1 MIRRALSGWL
11 LALLV
16 LPQLVNAATAPTALD
31 RYLNGLTTWSA
42 QFTQSVVDANGRAA
56 GQGSGALTIVRP
68 GKFRWSFTPAGA
80 PEGAQLLV
88 ADGRNLWF
96 QDSDLEQV
104 TVKPMDAALS
114 QTPAM
119 LLSGGARIADSFDVT
134 PAGRDAGLEWVKVT
148 PRGADADFK
157 AARLGFAGQELKRM
171 VLDDKLGQVA
181 TLEFSA
187 STRNK
192 PVAADR
198 MRYTPPAGFNVIG
211 TAIK

>member
-1 MIRRALSGWL
+1 MSRRRHLLCAVLWL
-11 LALLV
+11 PLTV
-16 LPQLVNAATAPTALD
+16 MAAGTETALD
-31 RYLNGLTTWSA
+31 RYLDGLTTWSA
-42 QFTQSVVDANGRAA
+42 QFTQSVVDATGRAA
-56 GQGSGALTIVRP
+56 GQGRGSLTIVRP

-119 LLSGGARIADSFDVT
+119 LLSGGARIADSFEVT
-134 PAGRDAGLEWVKVT
+134 PAGRDAGLDWVKVT

-157 AARLGFAGQELKRM
+157 SARLGFAGQELKRM

-181 TLEFSA
+181 TLQFTA
-187 STRNK
+187 STRNRAV
-192 PVAADR
+192 PADA

-211 TAIK
+211 TPLK

>member
-1 MIRRALSGWL
+1 MRRLLLGL
-11 LALLV
+11 MLALPLSV
-16 LPQLVNAATAPTALD
+16 VAAPSPTALD
-31 RYLNGLTTWSA
+31 RYLDGLTTWSA

-56 GQGSGALTIVRP
+56 GQGSGSLTIVRP

-119 LLSGGARIADSFDVT
+119 LLSGGARMTESFDVV
-134 PAGRDAGLEWVKVT
+134 PAGRESGLEWVKVT

-157 AARLGFAGQELKRM
+157 SARLGFAGAELKRM
-171 VLDDKLGQVA
+171 ILDDKLGQVA
-181 TLEFSA
+181 TLQFTDSA
-187 STRNK
+187 RNR
-192 PVAADR
+192 PVPAER
-198 MRYTPPAGFNVIG
+198 VRYSPPAGFNVIG
-211 TAIK
+211 TALK

>member
-1 MIRRALSGWL
+1 MMMRGVLLSL
-11 LALLV
+11 LLV
-16 LPQLVNAATAPTALD
+16 LPLAVKAAAASTALD
-31 RYLNGLTTWSA
+31 RYLDGLTTWSA

-56 GQGSGALTIVRP
+56 GRGSGSLTIVRP

-119 LLSGGARIADSFDVT
+119 LLSGGARIADSFEVA
-134 PAGRDAGLEWVKVT
+134 PAGHDAGLEWVKVT

-157 AARLGFAGQELKRM
+157 SARLGFAGQELKRM

-181 TLEFSA
+181 TLQFTD
-187 STRNK
+187 STRNR
-192 PVAADR
+192 PVPADS

-211 TAIK
+211 TALK